1 MFSLYRLSIE
11 LKVKKKC
18 QKIQKFLEFK
28 STGEPHVYEAD

>member
-1 MFSLYRLSIE
+1 MFSLYCLRIE
-11 LKVKKKC
+11 LKVEKKH